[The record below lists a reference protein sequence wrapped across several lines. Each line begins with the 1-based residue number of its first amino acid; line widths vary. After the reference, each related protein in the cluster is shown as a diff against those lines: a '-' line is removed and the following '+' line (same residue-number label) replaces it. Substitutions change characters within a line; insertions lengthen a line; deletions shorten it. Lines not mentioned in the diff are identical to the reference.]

1 MKISKMMKVFVLSM
15 VIGLVTAAP
24 VLAQDKGKDTGKA
37 PEVTTPSGPTSIS
50 FGGAGL
56 GAGLGMAFTI
66 IGAGYG
72 LGKIGSAALEGMA
85 RQPEVAPRIQTAMII
100 IAAMLEG
107 ATLASVIL
115 CFLVGN
121 RATF

>member
-1 MKISKMMKVFVLSM
+1 MKISTMVKLFGLALVVL
-15 VIGLVTAAP
+15 LVGAAP
-24 VLAQDKGKDTGKA
+24 AFAQEKT
-37 PEVTTPSGPTSIS
+37 PTSVS

-56 GAGLGMAFTI
+56 AAGLGMGLTI
-66 IGAGYG
+66 IGAGLG
-72 LGKIGSAALEGMA
+72 LGKIGAAALEGMA

-100 IAAMLEG
+100 VAAMLEG

-121 RATF
+121 KAAF